1 MRKFIQSR
9 SAWEI
14 MMISLLAF
22 FATVGVVM
30 ATTTIGTNIT
40 TDGSIY
46 ATSTLLVD
54 GAATFKSTVTLSAAN
69 LTVST
74 GYGLDST
81 GAVLNI
87 GTTTAT
93 TVNIGSTGA
102 TVAVRGNMTF
112 PTGYGIDVASGVLNI
127 GTTTATR
134 INIGS
139 ATSPVVIANASSTLA
154 NFGSGTTVSGLLF
167 GTCTVNFGTSIGAGQ
182 ATTTN
187 CVATGITTS
196 YKVFVTPSTL
206 EPNFVFNSAS
216 STAPDTIQ
224 VQAFNSTTTAVT
236 ISSHT
241 WSWMAIK

>member
-54 GAATFKSTVTLSAAN
+54 GAATFKSTVTLSAAD
-69 LTVST
+69 LKVSS
-74 GYGLDST
+74 GYGLD
-81 GAVLNI
+81 
-87 GTTTAT
+87 
-93 TVNIGSTGA
+93 
-102 TVAVRGNMTF
+102 
-112 PTGYGIDVASGVLNI
+112 VASAGTLNI

-139 ATSPVVIANASSTLA
+139 ASSPVVIANASSTLA